1 MAKKVVKAEIDKK
14 GVLTFLEDEDGVT
27 ERDWVILLTSTVFFG
42 GIAIGMFVVI
52 LGMFFG
58 FTLPPQYIEL
68 IKTMDAPIGIILGGL
83 FAVKGVQ
90 TWSEGRK
97 PEKKKED
104 EYIME
109 DDL

>member
-1 MAKKVVKAEIDKK
+1 MTKKVVKAEIDKK

-27 ERDWVILLTSTVFFG
+27 ERDWVILLTSSVFFG
-42 GIAIGMFVVI
+42 GIAIGMIVVI

-90 TWSEGRK
+90 TWSENRGT
-97 PEKKKED
+97 KKEER
-104 EYIME
+104 EYIEE